1 MGAQQSVD
9 GGVKVEG
16 IQKPDDKYPAGHFG
30 VSVSGNT
37 ESIFQAQLAEAYEAG
52 KQEGLSSVQ
61 NTLSQVANQTFESI
75 HNQLS
80 EMQAKQLEQ
89 SKLLV
94 ITIQRFMFIN

>member
-9 GGVKVEG
+9 GGVKVQGTER
-16 IQKPDDKYPAGHFG
+16 PDDKYPAGHFG

-37 ESIFQAQLAEAYEAG
+37 ESIFQAQLAVAFEAG

-61 NTLSQVANQTFESI
+61 NTLSLVANQTFESI

-94 ITIQRFMFIN
+94 INIQRCIFVY